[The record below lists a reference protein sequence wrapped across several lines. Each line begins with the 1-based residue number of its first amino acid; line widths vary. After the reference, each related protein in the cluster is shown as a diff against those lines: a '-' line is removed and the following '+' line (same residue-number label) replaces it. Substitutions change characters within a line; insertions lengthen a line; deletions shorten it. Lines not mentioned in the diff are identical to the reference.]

1 MKEILQNYYSYLVNE
16 KRASENT
23 LLAYKRDTKK
33 YIEYLED
40 SGLDLVSVSGMNI
53 LDYMMN
59 MEKAGKAS
67 STIASSLAAVRS
79 LYRFMQSKG
88 YIKVNPAEQLHSLKV
103 EKKVPEIMSEK
114 ELERLFMQPQLNE
127 AKGQRDRAMLEL
139 LYATGIRVSE
149 MLNLTVD
156 DVNMGI
162 GYINCHNNKKDRVIP
177 VYSDARKMLT
187 AYMQEARQEILKS
200 TGKKTDILFINCN
213 GTPMTRQGFW
223 KIIKYYAAKAGI
235 TKDIT
240 PNTFRHSFAIHLL
253 ENGADLKSVQEMLG
267 HAYMSSTQVYTQI
280 MTSRLNEVYSKA
292 HPKAATKKQ

>member
-1 MKEILQNYYSYLVNE
+1 MKEILQNYYSYLLNE

-33 YIEYLED
+33 YIEYLES
-40 SGLDLVSVSGMNI
+40 SGLNLVTVSGMNI

-162 GYINCHNNKKDRVIP
+162 GYINCRNNRKDRVIP

-187 AYMQEARQEILKS
+187 AYMQEGRQEILKN
-200 TGKKTDILFINCN
+200 TGKKADILFINCN
-213 GTPMTRQGFW
+213 
-223 KIIKYYAAKAGI
+223 
-235 TKDIT
+235 
-240 PNTFRHSFAIHLL
+240 
-253 ENGADLKSVQEMLG
+253 
-267 HAYMSSTQVYTQI
+267 
-280 MTSRLNEVYSKA
+280 
-292 HPKAATKKQ
+292 

>member
-1 MKEILQNYYSYLVNE
+1 MKEILQNYYSYLLNE

-40 SGLDLVSVSGMNI
+40 SGLNLVSVSGMNI

-79 LYRFMQSKG
+79 LYRFMQNRG
-88 YIKVNPAEQLHSLKV
+88 YVKVNPAEQLRSLRV

-149 MLNLTVD
+149 MLNLTID

-162 GYINCHNNKKDRVIP
+162 GYINCRSNKKDRVIP

-292 HPKAATKKQ
+292 HPKAAAKKQ

>member
-1 MKEILQNYYSYLVNE
+1 MKEILQNYYSYLLNE

-33 YIEYLED
+33 YIEYLES
-40 SGLDLVSVSGMNI
+40 SGLNLVTVSGMNI

-162 GYINCHNNKKDRVIP
+162 GYINCRNNRKDRVIP

-187 AYMQEARQEILKS
+187 AYMQEGRQEILKN
-200 TGKKTDILFINCN
+200 TGKKADILFINCN

-292 HPKAATKKQ
+292 HPKAAAKK